1 MREKVTFIRVSNSQD
16 SSGQLVNSETV
27 YYEPKGVSVRQI
39 SASVD
44 MIIQQQNITSLIEI
58 EMRYNPQISI
68 INGDKIEWRGF
79 RFNALS
85 PTVDPLRRFIKIKAF
100 SEIETTNRGQNTT
113 LSNTLQPTLQFTI

>member
-68 INGDKIEWRGF
+68 LNGDKIEWRGF

-85 PTVDPLRRFIKIKAF
+85 PIVDPLRRFIKIKAF
-100 SEIETTNRGQNTT
+100 SEIETTNRGQNTQ